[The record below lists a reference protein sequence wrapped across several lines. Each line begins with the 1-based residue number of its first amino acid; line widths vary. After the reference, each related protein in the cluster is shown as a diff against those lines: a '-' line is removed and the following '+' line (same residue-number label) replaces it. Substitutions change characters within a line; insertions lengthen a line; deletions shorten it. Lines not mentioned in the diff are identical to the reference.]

1 VTIHQYNQFIEDGGY
16 DNQSIW
22 SEIGWRWVQSNPAT
36 KMSEART
43 SGRDL
48 RHPVV
53 AVSWFE
59 ADAYCRWRGGS
70 LPSDDQWS
78 GAVCSEQRFPWG
90 DDEASRSPSSGRDR
104 QVMSAGPAWFAEGKY
119 GHVTTVNTLPS
130 DQQRQ
135 DLIGP
140 HGLLHGA
147 GNVWE
152 WTSTPFNTE
161 TDLQTL
167 RGGSYT
173 NLPSYCICDHR
184 EPARAT
190 DQRLTV
196 GFRCSY

>member
-1 VTIHQYNQFIEDGGY
+1 MN
-16 DNQSIW
+16 
-22 SEIGWRWVQSNPAT
+22 
-36 KMSEART
+36 EARV
-43 SGRDL
+43 SDRAL
-48 RHPVV
+48 NHPVV

-70 LPSDDQWS
+70 LPTDNQWS
-78 GAVCSEQRFPWG
+78 QAVCSEQRFPWG
-90 DDEASRSPSSGRDR
+90 DEEAAGQGR
-104 QVMSAGPAWFAEGKY
+104 QATNAGPAWFAEGKY
-119 GHVTTVNTLPS
+119 GHITAVNTLPA
-130 DQQRQ
+130 DQQRS
-135 DLIGP
+135 DLVGP

-152 WTSTPFNTE
+152 WTSTPFSDQI
-161 TDLQTL
+161 DLQTL